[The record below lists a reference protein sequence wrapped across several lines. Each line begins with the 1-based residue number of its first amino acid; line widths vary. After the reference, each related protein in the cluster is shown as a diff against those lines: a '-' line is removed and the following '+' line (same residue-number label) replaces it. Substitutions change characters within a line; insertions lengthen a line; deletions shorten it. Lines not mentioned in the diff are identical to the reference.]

1 MSVDI
6 PISVSLNEPLC
17 QILRHRLLPAQHATD
32 VWAADAEQLGELV
45 PP

>member
-6 PISVSLNEPLC
+6 LFLTSLNEPLC
-17 QILRHRLLPAQHATD
+17 QLLRHRLLPAQHATD
-32 VWAADAEQLGELV
+32 VWAADAEQLGGLV